1 MINDGHDWYWGIVGI
16 IKLIRHGK
24 GVHIIQWISK
34 YTAIISKLMLYIE
47 PTSDVIIEVN
57 ALLCSKTKK
66 KNNSIDSEDG

>member
-34 YTAIISKLMLYIE
+34 YTAIISKLCYIE
-47 PTSDVIIEVN
+47 PSDVII
-57 ALLCSKTKK
+57 
-66 KNNSIDSEDG
+66 